1 MRHNWTWEEINTD
14 WLVGSRLALPPEEIV
29 AAFNKSEEVL
39 GHEWIEAAG
48 VQSGCRVHGTSP
60 TLCVVTTGQ
69 QLASLDGASGIEEL
83 IKKLR
88 ANDASSFAE
97 LTAVHLVRSQNLNS
111 DVELG
116 PIVQVADRMPKPDFR
131 IRRGDE
137 PWTYVEVTQPD
148 IAEAETKALAV
159 LNRVAD
165 LVHPIQRSFSLEVLL
180 RREPTDAE
188 IDRLAS
194 FIPDYCLSG
203 GNQSYDM
210 PELAILSLN
219 VSAPTIITLVDHPG
233 EPNIPRLGFAK
244 VVSGPGEPNSRHISV
259 RMAYADDRAEAF
271 LRREAKQLPID
282 SPGLIMVQ
290 VSRARGGI
298 RSWEPILKRR
308 FQPDIHTRV
317 SAVCLFRS
325 GHEPTPA
332 GEAWIPKMT
341 LIQNPHARRQL
352 PPWIADTLSKKA

>member
-1 MRHNWTWEEINTD
+1 MSHNWTWEEINTD
-14 WLVGSRLALPPEEIV
+14 WLLGNRLALPPEEIV

-48 VQSGCRVHGTSP
+48 VQSGGRFRGTWS
-60 TLCVVTTGQ
+60 TLRVVTTGQ

-88 ANDASSFAE
+88 ANDTSSFAE

-116 PIVQVADRMPKPDFR
+116 PIVQVTNRRPKPDFR

-148 IAEAETKALAV
+148 IAEAETKARAV

-165 LVHPIQRSFSLEVLL
+165 LVHPIKRSFSLEVLL
-180 RREPTDAE
+180 RREPTDEE

-194 FIPDYCLSG
+194 LIHDYRLSD
-203 GNQSYDM
+203 GNQSYDI
-210 PELAILSLN
+210 PGLAILSFN
-219 VSAPTIITLVDHPG
+219 ASAPTIITPVDRPG
-233 EPNIPRLGFAK
+233 EPNVPRLGFATA
-244 VVSGPGEPNSRHISV
+244 VSGPGEPNSRHISV

-271 LRREAKQLPID
+271 LRREAKQLPTD

-290 VSRARGGI
+290 MSRARGGN
-298 RSWEPILKRR
+298 RSWEPILRRR

-317 SAVCLFRS
+317 SAVYLFRS
-325 GHEPTPA
+325 GHEPTPV
-332 GEAWIPKMT
+332 GEAWIHEMT
-341 LIQNPHARRQL
+341 LIQNPYACCQL
-352 PPWIADTLSKKA
+352 PPWLTDTLS